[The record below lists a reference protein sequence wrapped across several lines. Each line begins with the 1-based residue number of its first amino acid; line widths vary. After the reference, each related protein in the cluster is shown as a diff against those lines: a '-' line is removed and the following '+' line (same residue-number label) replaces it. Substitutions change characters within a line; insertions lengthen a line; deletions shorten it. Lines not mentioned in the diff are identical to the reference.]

1 MTAQQAAHAHAPS
14 KRHLARAQEATAYAL
29 PALAAAQTAIRA
41 ALNTVPPDCM
51 AAHVAA
57 LTPAARAAREALA
70 DASRRLSAAAAVLSG
85 GSVKAAEA
93 ELAMARRFGTY

>member
-1 MTAQQAAHAHAPS
+1 MTAKTPTERRLAA
-14 KRHLARAQEATAYAL
+14 ARDATAYAL

-51 AAHVAA
+51 AAHIAA

-93 ELAMARRFGTY
+93 ELTLARRFGTH

>member
-1 MTAQQAAHAHAPS
+1 MTAKTPTERRLAA
-14 KRHLARAQEATAYAL
+14 AREATAYAL
-29 PALAAAQTAIRA
+29 PAIAAAQTAIRA
-41 ALNTVPPDCM
+41 ALNTVPPGYM

-85 GSVKAAEA
+85 GSIKTADA
-93 ELAMARRFGTY
+93 ELAMARRFGTH

>member
-1 MTAQQAAHAHAPS
+1 MTAKTPTERRLAA
-14 KRHLARAQEATAYAL
+14 AREATAYAL
-29 PALAAAQTAIRA
+29 PAIAAAQTAIRA
-41 ALNTVPPDCM
+41 ALNTVPPDRL

-85 GSVKAAEA
+85 GSVKAADA
-93 ELAMARRFGTY
+93 ELILARRFGTH